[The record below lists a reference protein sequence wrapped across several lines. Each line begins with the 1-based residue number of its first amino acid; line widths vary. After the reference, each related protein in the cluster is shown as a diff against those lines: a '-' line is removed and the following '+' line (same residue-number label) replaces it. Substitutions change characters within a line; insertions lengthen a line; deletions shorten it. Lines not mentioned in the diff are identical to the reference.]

1 MMAPW
6 TALLAMVPLA
16 AVCAADLRH
25 RIIPDWCVA
34 ALAITGLLG
43 ALSAGPSASPAAA
56 AMALQS
62 ALVAGGICAL
72 IGGGLSA
79 IGLWGWGDAKLLAAA
94 GLITGVAGMPRLFVG
109 MALAGGGLALLLLVL
124 RWFVRRG
131 RLRLKPDAPR
141 WLRAERRRLRLA
153 PSVPYGLA
161 IVAGL
166 IAGI

>member
-1 MMAPW
+1 M
-6 TALLAMVPLA
+6 LAVVPMA
-16 AVCAADLRH
+16 AVCLADLRH

-34 ALAITGLLG
+34 AIAIAGLVGALG
-43 ALSAGPSASPAAA
+43 ADQPGSLAA
-56 AMALQS
+56 LKS
-62 ALVAGGICAL
+62 ALVAGSFCAL
-72 IGGGLSA
+72 FGGGMSI

-94 GLITGVAGMPRLFVG
+94 GVLTGLAGIPRLFVG

-131 RLRLKPDAPR
+131 RLALKPDAPR

-166 IAGI
+166 IAGM

>member
-1 MMAPW
+1 MAPW
-6 TALLAMVPLA
+6 TAWLAVVPLA

-34 ALAITGLLG
+34 ALALIGLLG
-43 ALSAGPSASPAAA
+43 AAGAQQSSGPD
-56 AMALQS
+56 ALQS
-62 ALVAGGICAL
+62 ALLAGGFCAL
-72 IGGGLSA
+72 IGGGLSV

-94 GLITGVAGMPRLFVG
+94 GLITGVAGMPRLFMA

-124 RWFVRRG
+124 RGCVRRG
-131 RLRLKPDAPR
+131 RLALKPDAPR

-166 IAGI
+166 IAGM

>member
-1 MMAPW
+1 MSPW
-6 TALLAMVPLA
+6 TALLAVVPMA
-16 AVCAADLRH
+16 AVCLADVRH

-34 ALAITGLLG
+34 AIAIAGLFGALG
-43 ALSAGPSASPAAA
+43 AAQTGSLAALKSAF
-56 AMALQS
+56 
-62 ALVAGGICAL
+62 VAGGLCAL
-72 IGGGLSA
+72 CGGGLSV

-94 GLITGVAGMPRLFVG
+94 GVLTGLAGVPRLFLG

-131 RLRLKPDAPR
+131 HLTLKPDAPR

-161 IVAGL
+161 IVVGL
-166 IAGI
+166 IAGM

>member
-1 MMAPW
+1 MAPW
-6 TALLAMVPLA
+6 AAWLAVVPLA

-34 ALAITGLLG
+34 ALAITGLL
-43 ALSAGPSASPAAA
+43 AAA
-56 AMALQS
+56 GAQQSGSPTALQS
-62 ALVAGGICAL
+62 ALLAGGLCAL
-72 IGGGLSA
+72 IGGGLSV

-94 GLITGVAGMPRLFVG
+94 GLVTGLAGMPRLFIG
-109 MALAGGGLALLLLVL
+109 MALAGGGLAALLLVL

-131 RLRLKPDAPR
+131 RLALKPDAPR

>member
-1 MMAPW
+1 VTPW
-6 TALLAMVPLA
+6 TAWLAVVPLA
-16 AVCAADLRH
+16 GVCVADLRH

-34 ALAITGLLG
+34 ALATAGLLG
-43 ALSAGPSASPAAA
+43 ALGVEQSGSLPAQVL
-56 AMALQS
+56 ALQS

-94 GLITGVAGMPRLFVG
+94 GLFTGLAGMPRLMLG
-109 MALAGGGLALLLLVL
+109 MALAGGVLALLLLVL

-131 RLRLKPDAPR
+131 HLMLKPDAPR

-166 IAGI
+166 IAGM

>member
-1 MMAPW
+1 M
-6 TALLAMVPLA
+6 T
-16 AVCAADLRH
+16 AVCLADVRH

-34 ALAITGLLG
+34 AIAIAGLFG
-43 ALSAGPSASPAAA
+43 ALSTEQAGSLV
-56 AMALQS
+56 ALKS
-62 ALVAGGICAL
+62 ALVAGGLCAL
-72 IGGGLSA
+72 IGGGLSV

-94 GLITGVAGMPRLFVG
+94 GLLTGLAGLPRLLVS
-109 MALAGGGLALLLLVL
+109 MALAGGVLALLLLVL

-131 RLRLKPDAPR
+131 RLAFKPDAPR

-166 IAGI
+166 IAGM

>member
-1 MMAPW
+1 MLPW
-6 TALLAMVPLA
+6 TALLAVVPMAVVCLA
-16 AVCAADLRH
+16 DVRH

-34 ALAITGLLG
+34 AIAIAGLFGALG
-43 ALSAGPSASPAAA
+43 ATQPGSLAA
-56 AMALQS
+56 LNS
-62 ALVAGGICAL
+62 ALVAGGLCAL
-72 IGGGLSA
+72 FGGGLSV

-94 GLITGVAGMPRLFVG
+94 GMLTGLAGIPRLFLG

-131 RLRLKPDAPR
+131 RLALKPDAPR

-161 IVAGL
+161 IVVGL
-166 IAGI
+166 IAGM